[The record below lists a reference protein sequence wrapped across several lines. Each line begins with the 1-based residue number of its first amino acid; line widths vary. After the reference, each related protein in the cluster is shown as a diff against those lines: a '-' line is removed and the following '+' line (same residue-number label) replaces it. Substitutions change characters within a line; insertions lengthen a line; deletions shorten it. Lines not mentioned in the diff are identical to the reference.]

1 MTKPLRAHLITG
13 GFPPGAPAG
22 HDMNYARLRLL
33 TLLQDFPEVFATTAN
48 DYNDLTRW
56 LPGARLLITYVA
68 GPFPA
73 DAENNLL
80 REWLCGGGR
89 WLALHGTSG
98 GRAERF
104 DNRRRRMVK
113 GSYHDTL
120 GSFFLNHPPVRKFSV
135 TVADVQHPITAGLP
149 PSFEVAD
156 ELYLIELQ
164 HPESTQIL
172 LTTELP
178 RDPSPDGFGFSYE
191 RDTSLMADGKTRVLG
206 YTRAIGEGAVTYI
219 AHGHCHS
226 SHSNVQPFVDSSV
239 EASGATP
246 LMFRGAWQS
255 PAFERLLRNSI
266 AWGLSGA
273 AA

>member
-33 TLLQDFPEVFATTAN
+33 TLLGDFPEVLTTTAN
-48 DYNDLTRW
+48 DYNDLARW
-56 LPGARLLITYVA
+56 LTGTRLLITYVA

-73 DAENNLL
+73 DTENTLL
-80 REWLCGGGR
+80 GEWLSSGGR

-98 GRAERF
+98 GRAERL

-113 GSYHDTL
+113 GRYHDTL
-120 GSFFLNHPPVRKFSV
+120 GSFFLNHPPVRKFRV
-135 TVADVQHPITAGLP
+135 KAADVPHPITAGLP

-178 RDPSPDGFGFSYE
+178 CDTSPDGFGFDYE
-191 RDTSLMADGKTRVLG
+191 SDTSLMADGKTRVLG
-206 YTRAIGEGAVTYI
+206 YTRAIGEGGVTYI
-219 AHGHCHS
+219 ALGHCHGPG
-226 SHSNVQPFVDSSV
+226 SNVQPFVDSSV
-239 EASGATP
+239 EASGVPP
-246 LMFRGAWQS
+246 LTFRGSWES

-266 AWGLSGA
+266 VWGLCDKA
-273 AA
+273 A